1 MLGGVAAV
9 AASGAFA
16 VTQLGGG
23 DGAGSPEA
31 AVQAM
36 FGALGDED
44 LLGVL
49 EALAPGERRAL
60 RPTVETL
67 ADELQRL
74 GVLGDGVALDDISGI
89 DITIEGLELESDEVA
104 DGIAAVTVTGGAIA
118 VESVPDDLPIGD
130 NLRSLIEEGGGEVGE
145 AEYRDEGDLGD
156 ERIDIMAVEDDG
168 GWHVSLFYTL
178 AEAVRRGS
186 GLDVP
191 DFAAGVEPEGA
202 DSAEAA
208 VEGMLRSAVGL
219 DLEAVIAG
227 LAPDEAGALQD
238 YAPLFLPDVE
248 AGAADLRESG
258 VELAL
263 DELELSSEG
272 ADDGATRVT
281 LDAFRLSV
289 GIPDEGEMVVEF
301 DGECVRFEV
310 DGQDASLDFLGT
322 GEDEFCLDDEAG
334 AGLFGSLSGATG
346 GFVTV
351 EVGGSHFVSPTRTAF
366 DGVLQFVAALQPEDL
381 EDSEALFALLYG
393 DLLSGAESDFE
404 DFDDFDDLD
413 DLDDLDDAP
422 NVMLGD
428 PVPPVDFGDEPE
440 YQTLAEDCF
449 AGDFGACDDLYFAS
463 PIGSD
468 YETYARTCGGRLTEA
483 EAVDGGCAA
492 LLDDPAAPG
501 GGDRPADEPLEPQAP
516 PTPSDPAFQSL
527 VDSCF
532 AGDMQA
538 CDDAY
543 YESGVG
549 TPEEAYGL
557 SCGGRRSEADSFDDC
572 VERFGPA
579 VVD

>member
-1 MLGGVAAV
+1 MLGAVVAV
-9 AASGAFA
+9 AAAGAFA

-31 AVQAM
+31 AVETM
-36 FGALGDED
+36 FSAIGDED

-49 EALAPGERRAL
+49 EALTPGERRAL

-74 GVLGDGVALDDISGI
+74 GILGDGVALDDISGV
-89 DITIEGLELESDEVA
+89 DITIEDLALESDELA
-104 DGIAAVTVTGGAIA
+104 DGIAAVTVTGGVIGL
-118 VESVPDDLPIGD
+118 ESVPDDLPIGD
-130 NLRSLIEEGGGEVGE
+130 NLRSLIEEGGGDVGE
-145 AEYRDEGDLGD
+145 AEYSDEGDLGD
-156 ERIDIMAVEDDG
+156 ERIELVAVEEDG
-168 GWHVSLFYTL
+168 GWHVSLAYTL
-178 AEAVRRGS
+178 AEVLRRDS
-186 GLDVP
+186 GLDLP
-191 DFAAGVEPEGA
+191 DFAAGVEPDGA

-248 AGAADLRESG
+248 AGAADLAESG
-258 VELAL
+258 FELAL
-263 DELELSSEG
+263 DELDLSSEG

-289 GIPDEGEMVVEF
+289 GIPDEGEMVVDF
-301 DGECVRFEV
+301 DGECVRLEV
-310 DGQDASLDFLGT
+310 DGQDAPLDFFGT
-322 GEDEFCLDDEAG
+322 GEDELCLDDAAG
-334 AGLFGSLSGATG
+334 AGLFGSLSGATS

-351 EVGGSHFVSPTRTAF
+351 EVGESHFVSPTRTAF

-381 EDSEALFALLYG
+381 EDPEAFFALLYG
-393 DLLSGAESDFE
+393 DLLSGAESEFEDLEDLEDLDDFE
-404 DFDDFDDLD
+404 D
-413 DLDDLDDAP
+413 AP
-422 NVMLGD
+422 DVAPGD
-428 PVPPVDFGDEPE
+428 PVPPVDLGDDPE
-440 YQTLAEDCF
+440 YQPLAEGCF

-463 PIGSD
+463 PVGSD
-468 YETYARTCGGRLTEA
+468 YELYAQTCGGRLTEA
-483 EAVDGGCAA
+483 EAVDGGCAG
-492 LLDDPAAPG
+492 LFGDPGAPG
-501 GGDRPADEPLEPQAP
+501 GGDEPAAGPLEPQAP
-516 PTPSDPAFQSL
+516 PTPSDLAFQPL
-527 VDSCF
+527 VDACF

-572 VERFGPA
+572 AERFGPA
-579 VVD
+579 LPD